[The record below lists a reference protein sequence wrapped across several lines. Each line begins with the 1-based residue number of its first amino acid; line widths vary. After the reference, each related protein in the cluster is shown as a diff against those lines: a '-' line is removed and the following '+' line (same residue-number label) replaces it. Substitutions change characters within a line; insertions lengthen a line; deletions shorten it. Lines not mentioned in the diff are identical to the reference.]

1 MKAAW
6 ICALALWSG
15 VASAEPTKA
24 EESAFD
30 HDFSNINS
38 SRNLSKADLAWH
50 ALNSYGWD
58 CTEVVDQQ
66 FPPGQ
71 KYSVITCRN
80 GLKLRVYPRKDAF
93 PIIRNMKG
101 GYE

>member
-6 ICALALWSG
+6 IFAMVLWSG
-15 VASAEPTKA
+15 VAAAELTRA
-24 EESAFD
+24 DESAFD

-50 ALNSYGWD
+50 AVNSFGWD
-58 CTEVVDQQ
+58 CEEVVDQQ
-66 FPPGQ
+66 FPPGL
-71 KYSVITCRN
+71 KYSVITCGN

-93 PIIRNMKG
+93 PVIRDMKG
-101 GYE
+101 HFR